1 MKHIIICGG
10 DQLGKSLLI
19 DGLIK
24 YYNYDNVTIR
34 HFGKPPKKIP
44 NELSPLGFQTE
55 CFYKEGYLLEKFC
68 QLENDEYNYY
78 ENIVIWNRSY
88 LGEFVYAQ
96 MFRNIDPKLIE
107 DMIKNFEEKFLLNNP
122 KTYLI
127 MLTADPD
134 FFLKQEDGKSF
145 SQNIDKKTEEL
156 KLFDEIFNKTLIPNK
171 LKLKVNNGDNFL
183 DKQYILNKVKD
194 FLKI

>member
-10 DQLGKSLLI
+10 DQLGKSSLI
-19 DGLIK
+19 EGLIK
-24 YYNYDNVTIR
+24 HYNYDNVTIR
-34 HFGKPPKKIP
+34 HFGKPPKKIS
-44 NELSPLGFQTE
+44 NKLSPLEFQTE
-55 CFYKEGYLLEKFC
+55 CFYKEGYLLEKLC
-68 QLENDEYNYY
+68 QLENDVYNYY
-78 ENIVIWNRSY
+78 ENIVIWNRSH
-88 LGEFVYAQ
+88 LGEFVYDQ
-96 MFRNIDPKLIE
+96 MFRNTDPKLIE
-107 DMIKNFEEKFLLNNP
+107 NMIKHFEEKFSLTNP